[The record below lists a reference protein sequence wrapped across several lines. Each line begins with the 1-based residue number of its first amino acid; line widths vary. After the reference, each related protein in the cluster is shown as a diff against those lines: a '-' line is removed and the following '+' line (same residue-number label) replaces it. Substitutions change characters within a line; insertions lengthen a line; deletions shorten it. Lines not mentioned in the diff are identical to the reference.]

1 MAFSFT
7 SPSSGAPA
15 KKSNIIWGVVIFVLL
30 VLVLG
35 GGCTYNSMVSK
46 QEAVDQAWNDV
57 QTSYQRRFDLIPNL
71 VNTVKGYAKHE
82 SGTLANVTG
91 MRTGALAPAVQQAQD
106 SLMAAQDA
114 AQAFGGPRS
123 QGPDMSKYEAANRA
137 LGLYVNAVHE
147 AYPDLKANENFKDLQ
162 VQLEGTENRIN
173 TARTRYN
180 EAVKTYNV
188 AIRRF
193 PANIFAGLFGFD
205 KMQGF
210 QADAGAQKAVT
221 VSFDD

>member
-7 SPSSGAPA
+7 SPSSGAPV
-15 KKSNIIWGVVIFVLL
+15 KKSNVIWGIVIFVLL

-46 QEAVDQAWNDV
+46 QEAVDRAWNDV

-91 MRTGALAPAVQQAQD
+91 MRTGTLAPSVQQAQD

-114 AQAFGGPRS
+114 VQAFGGPHS
-123 QGPDMSKYEAANRA
+123 QDPDMSKLEAANRA
-137 LGLYVNAVHE
+137 LGIYVNAVHE

-162 VQLEGTENRIN
+162 VQLEGTENRIS
-173 TARTRYN
+173 TARIKYN
-180 EAVKTYNV
+180 DAVMKYNV

-193 PANIFAGLFGFD
+193 PANIFAGLFGFNT
-205 KMQGF
+205 MQGF
-210 QADAGAQKAVT
+210 QAEAGAQKAVT

>member
-7 SPSSGAPA
+7 SPSSGTPV
-15 KKSNIIWGVVIFVLL
+15 KKSNIIWGIVIFVLL
-30 VLVLG
+30 VLILG

-82 SGTLANVTG
+82 SSALANVTG
-91 MRTGALAPAVQQAQD
+91 MRTGTLAPAVQQAQD

-180 EAVKTYNV
+180 EAVMKYNV

-205 KMQGF
+205 TMQGF

-221 VSFDD
+221 VNFDE

>member
-7 SPSSGAPA
+7 SPSSGTPV
-15 KKSNIIWGVVIFVLL
+15 KKSNIIWGIVIFVLL
-30 VLVLG
+30 VLILG

-82 SGTLANVTG
+82 NSTLANVTG
-91 MRTGALAPAVQQAQD
+91 MRTGMLAPSVQQAQD

-180 EAVKTYNV
+180 EAVMKYNV

-205 KMQGF
+205 TMQGF

-221 VSFDD
+221 VNFDE

>member
-1 MAFSFT
+1 MADSFSF
-7 SPSSGAPA
+7 SGTPV

-30 VLVLG
+30 VLILG

-46 QEAVDQAWNDV
+46 QEAVDQTWNDV

-82 SGTLANVTG
+82 SSTLANVTG
-91 MRTGALAPAVQQAQD
+91 MRTGTLAPAVQQAQD

-180 EAVKTYNV
+180 EAVMKYNV

-205 KMQGF
+205 TMQGF

-221 VSFDD
+221 VNFDE

>member
-7 SPSSGAPA
+7 SPSSGAPV
-15 KKSNIIWGVVIFVLL
+15 KKSNVIWGIVIFVLL

-46 QEAVDQAWNDV
+46 QEAVDRAWNDV

-91 MRTGALAPAVQQAQD
+91 MRTGTLAPSVQQAQD

-114 AQAFGGPRS
+114 VQAFGGPHS
-123 QGPDMSKYEAANRA
+123 QGPDMSKLEAANRA
-137 LGLYVNAVHE
+137 LGIYVNAVHE

-162 VQLEGTENRIN
+162 VQLEGTE
-173 TARTRYN
+173 TAS
-180 EAVKTYNV
+180 APH
-188 AIRRF
+188 A
-193 PANIFAGLFGFD
+193 
-205 KMQGF
+205 
-210 QADAGAQKAVT
+210 
-221 VSFDD
+221 

>member
-7 SPSSGAPA
+7 SPSSGAPV
-15 KKSNIIWGVVIFVLL
+15 KKSNVIWGIVIFVLL

-46 QEAVDQAWNDV
+46 QEAVDRAWNDV

-91 MRTGALAPAVQQAQD
+91 MRTGTLAPSVQQAQD

-114 AQAFGGPRS
+114 VQAFGGPHS
-123 QGPDMSKYEAANRA
+123 QGPDMSKHEAANRA
-137 LGLYVNAVHE
+137 LGIYVNAVHE

-162 VQLEGTENRIN
+162 VQLEGFENRIS
-173 TARTRYN
+173 TARIKYN
-180 EAVKTYNV
+180 DAVMKYNV

-193 PANIFAGLFGFD
+193 PANIFAGLFGFNT
-205 KMQGF
+205 MQGF
-210 QADAGAQKAVT
+210 QAEAGAQKAVT

>member
-7 SPSSGAPA
+7 SPSSGAPV
-15 KKSNIIWGVVIFVLL
+15 KKSNVIWGIVIFVLL

-46 QEAVDQAWNDV
+46 QEAVDRAWNDV

-91 MRTGALAPAVQQAQD
+91 MRTGTLAPSVQQAQD

-114 AQAFGGPRS
+114 VQAFGGPHS
-123 QGPDMSKYEAANRA
+123 QGSDMSKLEAANRA
-137 LGLYVNAVHE
+137 LGIYVNAVHE

-162 VQLEGTENRIN
+162 VQLEGTENRIS
-173 TARTRYN
+173 TARIKYN
-180 EAVKTYNV
+180 DAVMKYNV

-193 PANIFAGLFGFD
+193 PANIFAGLFGFNT
-205 KMQGF
+205 MQGF
-210 QADAGAQKAVT
+210 QAEAGAQKAVT